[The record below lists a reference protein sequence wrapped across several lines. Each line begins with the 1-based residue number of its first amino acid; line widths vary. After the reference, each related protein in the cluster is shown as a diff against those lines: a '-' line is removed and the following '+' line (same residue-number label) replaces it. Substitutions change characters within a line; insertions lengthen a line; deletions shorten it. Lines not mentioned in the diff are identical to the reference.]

1 MDSMV
6 APAASPGG
14 LPVAPGPG
22 AEWGVEML
30 GLLPQDGLRYEILD
44 GILLVSPSSVPA
56 HQRVIR
62 RLFRIFSDV
71 CPADHEV
78 FFAPLDWQPDARTS
92 LQPDLMVV
100 ARNRIGERVI
110 TGNPAL
116 VVEVL
121 SPSSSRYDR
130 VLKFSRYAEAGIAQY
145 WIVDPASTVIE
156 VFDLDNDRRYRLA
169 VRAGGDV
176 PMTVAAPLAV
186 SLIPAMLFSD

>member
-1 MDSMV
+1 
-6 APAASPGG
+6 
-14 LPVAPGPG
+14 
-22 AEWGVEML
+22 
-30 GLLPQDGLRYEILD
+30 
-44 GILLVSPSSVPA
+44 
-56 HQRVIR
+56 
-62 RLFRIFSDV
+62 
-71 CPADHEV
+71 
-78 FFAPLDWQPDARTS
+78 
-92 LQPDLMVV
+92 MVV

-156 VFDLDNDRRYRLA
+156 VFDLDDDRRYRLA

-186 SLIPAMLFSD
+186 SLIPAMPFSD